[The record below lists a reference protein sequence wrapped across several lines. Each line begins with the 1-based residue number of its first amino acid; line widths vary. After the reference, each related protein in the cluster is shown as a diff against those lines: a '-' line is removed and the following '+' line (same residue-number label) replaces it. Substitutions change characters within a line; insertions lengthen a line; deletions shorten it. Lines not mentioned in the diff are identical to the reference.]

1 VTRLSYAKTPRF
13 ADALLTRAERYNET
27 LDFIDRL
34 EATGQAIA
42 VRPEPQ
48 PGLARLE
55 RDPAILNGLYRSG
68 YADAKTLA
76 PRIRE
81 ALVR

>member
-1 VTRLSYAKTPRF
+1 MSRLFLVAGP
-13 ADALLTRAERYNET
+13 LLGGLAVAAGAFGAHG
-27 LDFIDRL
+27 LKSLL
-34 EATGQAIA
+34 EASGQAIA